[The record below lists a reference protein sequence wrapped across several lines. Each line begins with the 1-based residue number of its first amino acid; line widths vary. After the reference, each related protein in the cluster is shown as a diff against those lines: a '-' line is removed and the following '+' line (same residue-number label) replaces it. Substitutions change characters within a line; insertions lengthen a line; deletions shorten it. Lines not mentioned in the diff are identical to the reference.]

1 MLAIMIHASALA
13 IVFSKSLARRRFR
26 PNQAKVRSITQRLRS
41 GLKEP
46 TLSVRVTISMVH
58 RPTSEIAFSSLGPR

>member
-1 MLAIMIHASALA
+1 MLAIIIHASALA

-26 PNQAKVRSITQRLRS
+26 PSQANVRSITHRLFS
-41 GLKEP
+41 GLKVP

-58 RPTSEIAFSSLGPR
+58 RPTSEIALSS